1 MRKPVSVLFVLGA
14 ATPAIA
20 QPAAEISTGVEDQEG
35 DYGTG
40 EGVETLSVQNQLRV
54 RSGRAFFSASL
65 PWHRIE
71 APGNVVGGG
80 GLLGLPIIVDPT
92 RPSQRQVRQG
102 LGDLRVGAGYTLGAP
117 GGVDLTVSGQVKLP
131 TASARR
137 GLGTG
142 ETDVTVGAEASRSFG
157 SVTPFASM
165 SYTLPGDPEAY
176 QLRNS
181 LAVRGGV
188 AVQLAPGVRGNVSY
202 GQAQSLSPLVED
214 ERQLSTGL
222 NAALSE
228 RLSLGVYGNTGL
240 SDGSPDVGAGIQIG
254 WRIF

>member
-1 MRKPVSVLFVLGA
+1 MRNPVFVLLAFGVA
-14 ATPAIA
+14 SPALAQQASEIA
-20 QPAAEISTGVEDQEG
+20 TGVEYEEG

-40 EGVETLSVQNQLRV
+40 ESVETLSIQNQIRI
-54 RSGRAFFSASL
+54 RSGRAVFLASL

-71 APGNVVGGG
+71 APGNLVGSG

-92 RPSQRQVRQG
+92 RPSQRQVRRG

-117 GGVDLTVSGQVKLP
+117 GGFDLSVSGQVKLP

-142 ETDVTVGAEASRSFG
+142 ETDFTVGAEASRSFG
-157 SVTPFASM
+157 PVTPFAGL
-165 SYTLPGDPEAY
+165 SYTMQGDPEAY
-176 QLRNS
+176 RLRDS

-188 AVQLAPGVRGNVSY
+188 VVQLAPGVRGNVSY
-202 GQAQSLSPLVED
+202 GHAQSLSPEVED

-222 NAALSE
+222 NAALSD
-228 RLSLGVYGNTGL
+228 RLSLGVFGNAGL
-240 SDGSPDVGAGIQIG
+240 SDGSPDAGAGIQIG

>member
-1 MRKPVSVLFVLGA
+1 MRKPVFVLFVLGA

-20 QPAAEISTGVEDQEG
+20 QPAAEISTGVANQEG

>member
-1 MRKPVSVLFVLGA
+1 
-14 ATPAIA
+14 
-20 QPAAEISTGVEDQEG
+20 
-35 DYGTG
+35 
-40 EGVETLSVQNQLRV
+40 
-54 RSGRAFFSASL
+54 
-65 PWHRIE
+65 
-71 APGNVVGGG
+71 
-80 GLLGLPIIVDPT
+80 
-92 RPSQRQVRQG
+92 
-102 LGDLRVGAGYTLGAP
+102 
-117 GGVDLTVSGQVKLP
+117 
-131 TASARR
+131 
-137 GLGTG
+137 
-142 ETDVTVGAEASRSFG
+142 
-157 SVTPFASM
+157 M

>member
-1 MRKPVSVLFVLGA
+1 MRSPVFILLTIGA
-14 ATPAIA
+14 VTPALA
-20 QPAAEISTGVEDQEG
+20 QPAVEIATGVEYQEG

-40 EGVETLSVQNQLRV
+40 ESVETFSIQNQVRV

-117 GGVDLTVSGQVKLP
+117 AGVDLTVTGQVKLP

-142 ETDVTVGAEASRSFG
+142 ETDVSVGAEASRSFG
-157 SVTPFASM
+157 SVTPFASL
-165 SYTLPGDPEAY
+165 SYTLPGDPDAY
-176 QLRNS
+176 RLRNS

-222 NAALSE
+222 NAALSD